1 MDGWG
6 AMFDSSGSF
15 VGEQM
20 DLYGSQPQQTT
31 DYSAEISQKRTA
43 GSYGYDNGSA
53 AKKLKPEYSQDYSQ
67 DYTADA
73 PISWDQ
79 LGSGPTS
86 WNDIAEQP
94 SQQDEYAQ
102 LSEITSW
109 DHISSKP
116 KFTAAPRGGRGGARG
131 FGSGDR
137 GSRGR
142 GGGGGDRGRGGSGD
156 RGRGRGGRGGGR
168 SIGWGSDTDSSGSG
182 QFQDNS
188 GGSGGYGGNKGGNF
202 SRGGGSFGS
211 SGGGGF
217 NKSAGDRGR
226 GRGGAGGRGFSRGGG
241 DRGGGGTSW
250 GSRGG
255 GGGGGG
261 GFGGS
266 GGGFNRNQ
274 SLTLIQKFEKF
285 KDFLK
290 RDTARVNNIQCI
302 EMGCN
307 SLGLNLKTDYS
318 VEELPRVYNRAVF
331 SACLKVSGIFLAR
344 AVGGNKKELK
354 HEVYNRA
361 YDILTTRTIADIND
375 LSDPGSDLI
384 RACLE
389 RQLKMCGTHTFQEG
403 SGQPVN
409 QTVSEIITLV
419 DKSLVGINRLSGGLE
434 KLRQHLQ
441 FSNNQPDNVISR
453 LEQGISASKCGIVHM
468 FKNNEIRDAKGGLTH
483 EGEFIV
489 EDTCIARTTGKDK
502 KAVKVETYEMAIEA
516 LLNKSVNE
524 LIIPVMKDVE
534 EDDEENLMQ
543 NEAVV
548 TGVSQGNLDGP
559 PPIVKPSLAE
569 ASLLVRMKN
578 LIYYVSQS
586 SYSRNN
592 MFMIDNTITNSGLVA
607 LCVYKRP
614 KIDSDLCTSCEL
626 YIDNIL
632 VAIGRGNSEAD
643 CTKDAYDRAYGV
655 ISAASPSEIISGP
668 KRLDKSVATAGPLV
682 IRFEEKGALNIYTE
696 SNAPALEAEGFDPK
710 NASCSIGDMVILE
723 EPTWATDRK
732 LSAFA
737 ILQLTCTMNGIPL
750 EWTYAPVKNPAKKNY
765 KHEAVPVGKYRCQ
778 IFLKGEEMADHTGYG
793 KNKTRNHAASIYLYR
808 IYEQRPVLQIVK
820 QDDPSVWIPFVTIK
834 SEADTLERTAGTPT
848 QPDRTFIFEAIRKR
862 IDSSFPSKDGNELV
876 FGPGV
881 SDIDKNQISA
891 YVKSRNIKFE
901 DRCFHG
907 EMYFS
912 IYGRPNL
919 RDIAFALQ
927 NKPPGTVIG
936 RYRLIPLD
944 QLPKFSDIVATKPPA
959 VSVPIKQESFTYY

>member
-1 MDGWG
+1 MEEIKVGTSVEVVAVLG
-6 AMFDSSGSF
+6 V
-15 VGEQM
+15 VGEEG
-20 DLYGSQPQQTT
+20 LIRVLVIGV
-31 DYSAEISQKRTA
+31 E
-43 GSYGYDNGSA
+43 G
-53 AKKLKPEYSQDYSQ
+53 EE
-67 DYTADA
+67 
-73 PISWDQ
+73 
-79 LGSGPTS
+79 
-86 WNDIAEQP
+86 EQVV
-94 SQQDEYAQ
+94 
-102 LSEITSW
+102 
-109 DHISSKP
+109 
-116 KFTAAPRGGRGGARG
+116 
-131 FGSGDR
+131 GD
-137 GSRGR
+137 
-142 GGGGGDRGRGGSGD
+142 
-156 RGRGRGGRGGGR
+156 
-168 SIGWGSDTDSSGSG
+168 
-182 QFQDNS
+182 
-188 GGSGGYGGNKGGNF
+188 
-202 SRGGGSFGS
+202 
-211 SGGGGF
+211 
-217 NKSAGDRGR
+217 SAGVGEIEE
-226 GRGGAGGRGFSRGGG
+226 GEGPAGAVGVAVEEEEG
-241 DRGGGGTSW
+241 D
-250 GSRGG
+250 
-255 GGGGGG
+255 
-261 GFGGS
+261 
-266 GGGFNRNQ
+266 
-274 SLTLIQKFEKF
+274 LEVVEFEKF

-318 VEELPRVYNRAVF
+318 VEELPRVYN
-331 SACLKVSGIFLAR
+331 
-344 AVGGNKKELK
+344 
-354 HEVYNRA
+354 
-361 YDILTTRTIADIND
+361 
-375 LSDPGSDLI
+375 

-489 EDTCIARTTGKDK
+489 
-502 KAVKVETYEMAIEA
+502 
-516 LLNKSVNE
+516 
-524 LIIPVMKDVE
+524 DVE

-592 MFMIDNTITNSGLVA
+592 MFMIDNTITNS
-607 LCVYKRP
+607 
-614 KIDSDLCTSCEL
+614 
-626 YIDNIL
+626 
-632 VAIGRGNSEAD
+632 
-643 CTKDAYDRAYGV
+643 
-655 ISAASPSEIISGP
+655 
-668 KRLDKSVATAGPLV
+668 PLV

-710 NASCSIGDMVILE
+710 NASCSIGDM
-723 EPTWATDRK
+723 
-732 LSAFA
+732 
-737 ILQLTCTMNGIPL
+737 
-750 EWTYAPVKNPAKKNY
+750 
-765 KHEAVPVGKYRCQ
+765 
-778 IFLKGEEMADHTGYG
+778 
-793 KNKTRNHAASIYLYR
+793 
-808 IYEQRPVLQIVK
+808 IVK